1 MWIKKSNYQALQ
13 EIIIDQN
20 QTIDTLQQYIA
31 LLKKELRA
39 YKQCLKISVSDN
51 DIDFPNSKKGGFEDS
66 DIFTM

>member
-31 LLKKELRA
+31 LLKKEVRV

-51 DIDFPNSKKGGFEDS
+51 DIDFPNSQKGGFEGS

>member
-31 LLKKELRA
+31 LLKKELRV
-39 YKQCLKISVSDN
+39 YKQCLRVSVTDN
-51 DIDFPNSKKGGFEDS
+51 DIDFPNSTKGGFEDS